1 MICESVIFIYFCAPS
16 GDVAQLVEQ
25 RTENPCVGGS
35 IPSVTTA
42 KAAPLRLFLLMTNTS
57 RSFLLICLFLL
68 GARLGVSESIENHHI
83 DSAVI
88 RLDTLPDQKSV
99 RAFRVFAAPIAL
111 GISSALTW
119 RDEGLFS
126 RGAIQEWRMNSYPDF
141 KTQIDNYIQYAP
153 AVAVYAL
160 DAFGLKAKNKILK
173 QTILLAGSQALMSTV
188 VYPLK
193 SISNVERPN
202 GTGFR
207 SFPSGHTATA
217 FVAAT
222 FMHKEFGHLSKW
234 YSIGAFSIAATTGAL
249 RILNNEHWLPDV
261 LAGAAFGILA
271 VNTTYWLGALTE
283 KKLKKVSM
291 TPVYLGGPGLL
302 FSAKF

>member
-1 MICESVIFIYFCAPS
+1 LMPILSRYFIILFFFVSGIRLVSAELVAPQPLDSGIFRLDSLPK
-16 GDVAQLVEQ
+16 
-25 RTENPCVGGS
+25 RKTVGAFR
-35 IPSVTTA
+35 IV
-42 KAAPLRLFLLMTNTS
+42 AAP
-57 RSFLLICLFLL
+57 
-68 GARLGVSESIENHHI
+68 V
-83 DSAVI
+83 
-88 RLDTLPDQKSV
+88 
-99 RAFRVFAAPIAL
+99 AL
-111 GISSALTW
+111 GISSAITW

-126 RGAIQEWRMNSYPDF
+126 RGAIQEWRMNNYPDF
-141 KTQIDNYIQYAP
+141 KTRVDNYIQYAP

-173 QTILLAGSQALMSTV
+173 QTLLLAGSQALMSTV

-193 SISNVERPN
+193 AISNVERPN
-202 GTGFR
+202 GAGFR

-222 FMHKEFGHLSKW
+222 YMHKEFGHLSKW
-234 YSIGAFSIAATTGAL
+234 YSIGAFSMAATTGAL
-249 RILNNEHWLPDV
+249 RILNNEHWLSDV

-271 VNTTYWLGALTE
+271 VNTTYWLGELAE
-283 KKLKKVSM
+283 KKLRKVSM